1 MLFQNLLKN
10 IGGAFGTSIVA
21 TLLSRG
27 AQKHQYMLISHLT
40 DTYQPFVE
48 RVQAMA
54 GAFSSSVDSFT
65 ANYMGQGMVY
75 QLLQQQANL
84 AAFIDA
90 FRIFAVASALTIPLI
105 LLLNKLEKEA

>member
-1 MLFQNLLKN
+1 MKN

-27 AQKHQYMLISHLT
+27 AQKHQYMLISHLH

-48 RVQAMA
+48 RVQTIA
-54 GAFSSSVDSFT
+54 GAFSSSVDPAT
-65 ANYMGQGMVY
+65 ANYMGKGMVY

-90 FRIFAVASALTIPLI
+90 FRIFAVASIIIIPLI
-105 LLLNKLEKEA
+105 LLVQKLKKEED